1 MMALDLLICNLKT
14 LVWTVVNGLQRYPR
28 GAGSSREIPGTTPV
42 SSQYHRKS
50 HPRCLTGLHMAI
62 CWLTY
67 WTTDCSIHETWCHV
81 YEEAFPL
88 ADGVVAFDCLLCL
101 RHLSSAIGSSSASCA
116 EIRLY
121 IREAELSPI
130 STSSTRCAMSTS
142 STSSACCSSTSS
154 TSSASSAWD

>member
-1 MMALDLLICNLKT
+1 
-14 LVWTVVNGLQRYPR
+14 
-28 GAGSSREIPGTTPV
+28 
-42 SSQYHRKS
+42 
-50 HPRCLTGLHMAI
+50 MAI
-62 CWLTY
+62 HRLTY
-67 WTTDCSIHETWCHV
+67 WTTDCSIYETGYRV

-142 STSSACCSSTSS
+142 STSSAGCISGTIGTSRASSTSS
-154 TSSASSAWD
+154 